1 MSFPRARENGVQ
13 NWEDVAFTDL
23 KLWKSVTTV
32 LTCKAEA
39 TLAPSCGTA
48 GLENSNIL
56 IIDISNGGFVLSE
69 PRTVYVS
76 DPTRSGSNRAIGFG
90 LTFVVP
96 KFNTSMYAVHLVL
109 NLRLMFHIII
119 LIIFDEKCGKG
130 WFSFDAHILSPS
142 RKRLMAT

>member
-1 MSFPRARENGVQ
+1 M
-13 NWEDVAFTDL
+13 
-23 KLWKSVTTV
+23 
-32 LTCKAEA
+32 
-39 TLAPSCGTA
+39 
-48 GLENSNIL
+48 
-56 IIDISNGGFVLSE
+56 IIDNSNGGFVLPE
-69 PRTVYVS
+69 PLACIHTSYVS

-109 NLRLMFHIII
+109 NLGLMFHIII